1 MPVVVTM
8 VYNSE
13 KIRCATRIT
22 GTISNISFI
31 SSESKKVAI
40 CFKKSRGMS
49 TRGLYIARPTRI
61 RALVLNKRD

>member
-13 KIRCATRIT
+13 KIRCATRII

-40 CFKKSRGMS
+40 CFKKIEGH
-49 TRGLYIARPTRI
+49 I
-61 RALVLNKRD
+61 N